1 MRAILAS
8 AAMSTGKIEVN
19 MSLSA
24 SDLSSH
30 EAKHDAD
37 SLEPVGTA
45 GVAGLSPTKLA
56 FRRFR
61 RDKLSMVSFL
71 IVVMYTVAAIAAP
84 LLVKIGLLKPNQGHT
99 DLLNVEEGGIPNG
112 KFGGITWHHLL
123 GIEPGLGRDV
133 LSRLWLGITYSL
145 GIALS
150 ATILAVLIGTVLGIV
165 SGFVGGV
172 IDSVVGRIIDLTLS
186 FPQTLM
192 LLALSG
198 TVVGFLGDSVHI
210 PKGENGNT
218 VQAVYVILVLALFG
232 WPPIARLV
240 RGQVLTI
247 REREFIEAARALGA
261 SKSRI
266 YFKEIVPNLW
276 APLLVYFTLTM
287 PAYVSAEAAL
297 AYLQVSVKPPTPTLG
312 NVLTDSIAYSVS
324 DFEFFFFPAALIAII
339 VVSFNLLGDGLRDAL
354 DPKSDG

>member
-1 MRAILAS
+1 MRAILAP
-8 AAMSTGKIEVN
+8 AAVSTGKIEVN

-37 SLEPVGTA
+37 SLEPVETST
-45 GVAGLSPTKLA
+45 VAGLSPTKLA
-56 FRRFR
+56 MRRFR
-61 RDKLSMVSFL
+61 RDKLSMISFG
-71 IVVMYTVAAIAAP
+71 IVAFYTVAAILAP
-84 LLVKIGLLKPNQGHT
+84 FLVKVGVLEPNKPHS
-99 DLLNVEEGGIPNG
+99 DVLNVEEGGIPTG

-123 GIEPGLGRDV
+123 GVEPGLGRDV

-165 SGFVGGV
+165 SGFAGGFL
-172 IDSVVGRIIDLTLS
+172 DSLIGRTIDLTLS

-198 TVVGFLGDSVHI
+198 SAVTFLTKAHV
-210 PKGENGNT
+210 PRGENGNT

-232 WPPIARLV
+232 WPPIARLI

-266 YFKEIVPNLW
+266 YFKEILPNLW

-324 DFEFFFFPAALIAII
+324 DFEFFFFPALLIAII

-354 DPKSDG
+354 DPKSTN